1 MRLTGAAPSPR
12 GRTHTHRHTQTHTH
26 RHTQTHTDTH
36 RHTQTH
42 THTCA
47 RAPPPAEESCRLTSY
62 PASVPSYRRIP
73 NPIVRGLQLG
83 LGTLLVK
90 KGVQLL
96 NQDKD
101 WSQRFLGW
109 DGYLLAWGCFIY
121 ALLFYRSRRVPVA
134 LVLFAFGLVVA
145 IVRNSATD
153 VTVLDVAAHANGTVQ
168 LSDTVSACGGG
179 ANRPTQGF
187 GIHWPTTAD
196 WATGFVHMAIPQIPL
211 TTMNSVIAV
220 CKLSDDLFPNMDEKH
235 KATPRRVSPTR
246 CPLIVPSFVLM
257 TQDDLAYN
265 GRGGGACCACSC
277 KRRLQARSG

>member
-1 MRLTGAAPSPR
+1 
-12 GRTHTHRHTQTHTH
+12 
-26 RHTQTHTDTH
+26 
-36 RHTQTH
+36 
-42 THTCA
+42 
-47 RAPPPAEESCRLTSY
+47 
-62 PASVPSYRRIP
+62 
-73 NPIVRGLQLG
+73 
-83 LGTLLVK
+83 
-90 KGVQLL
+90 VQLL

-179 ANRPTQGF
+179 ANRPIQGF

-235 KATPRRVSPTR
+235 KATPRRVSPTL
-246 CPLIVPSFVLM
+246 CPLIVPSFVLRLGARRPCLQRTWWWRLLCVLM
-257 TQDDLAYN
+257 QTQVASSVGLMNILMCLLGGFPMCHGAGGLAGQYRFG
-265 GRGGGACCACSC
+265 GRTGASVEFLGIVKIVLGLAFGQRCLELLSSCAFPYAVLGACMQSC
-277 KRRLQARSG
+277 PYFCDWYR

>member
-12 GRTHTHRHTQTHTH
+12 ARTHTHIY
-26 RHTQTHTDTH
+26 THTDTH
-36 RHTQTH
+36 RHTH
-42 THTCA
+42 T
-47 RAPPPAEESCRLTSY
+47 RAPRAATSGGVLPPDELSCFCTVVQANPKPNRSRPSARSRYTASQEGGAATQSGQGLVAAIPRL
-62 PASVPSYRRIP
+62 
-73 NPIVRGLQLG
+73 
-83 LGTLLVK
+83 
-90 KGVQLL
+90 
-96 NQDKD
+96 
-101 WSQRFLGW
+101 

-235 KATPRRVSPTR
+235 KATPRRVSPTL
-246 CPLIVPSFVLM
+246 CPLIVPSFVLR
-257 TQDDLAYN
+257 TQDNLAYN

-277 KRRLQARSG
+277 KHRLQARSG